1 MIIKIDSLRFLTKM
15 KITKNLK
22 KIPGDASLR
31 SFFRVKKKNSSSII
45 IYAKKNKRL
54 NLLIYDAVNKIL
66 IKNNIL
72 VPNLITENYSKNFI
86 EVEDFGNK
94 TILNFLKKNNK
105 SQLKIFKKI
114 INLLNNI
121 QLIKDKKILN
131 FKKKI
136 YKIQKYSPKILYE
149 EATLF
154 SEWYAPQKISKT
166 FESKFK
172 KDYKKII
179 KILIK
184 KISLKNDV
192 FVHRDFH
199 VSNLM
204 LIKNKIGVIDTQDAL
219 IGNKAYDLASLID
232 DVRFK
237 TPIVLKEKLFNIYLK
252 SQKKLDVK
260 KFRRDFEII
269 SVLRNLKIIGIFTRL
284 AIRDNKKG
292 YLKYIPYTWSLIK
305 LRSKNNKIF
314 KELNGL
320 LDKNFAKK

>member
-1 MIIKIDSLRFLTKM
+1 M

-22 KIPGDASLR
+22 QIPGDASLR
-31 SFFRVKKKNSSSII
+31 SFFRVKKKKFSSII
-45 IYAKKNKRL
+45 VYAKKDKRL
-54 NLLIYDAVNKIL
+54 NLLIYDAMNKIL

-72 VPNLITENYSKNFI
+72 APKLITENYSKNFI
-86 EVEDFGNK
+86 EIEDFGNK
-94 TILNFLKKNNK
+94 TIFHFLKKNNK
-105 SQLKIFKKI
+105 NKLSIFKKI
-114 INLLNNI
+114 ISVLNNI
-121 QLIKDKKILN
+121 QLIKDKKIIN
-131 FKKKI
+131 FKKKKYI
-136 YKIQKYSPKILYE
+136 LPKYSSQILYE
-149 EATLF
+149 EAKLF
-154 SEWYAPQKISKT
+154 SKWYAPQKISKT
-166 FESKFK
+166 FQSKFK
-172 KDYKKII
+172 KDYENLIR
-179 KILIK
+179 ILIK

-237 TPIVLKEKLFNIYLK
+237 TSNVLKEKLFDFYIK
-252 SQKKLDVK
+252 SQKKLNVS
-260 KFRRDFEII
+260 KFRNDFEII

-284 AIRDNKKG
+284 AIRDNKKD
-292 YLKYIPYTWSLIK
+292 YLKLIPYTWSLIR

-314 KELNGL
+314 KELNRL